1 MVKYIKA
8 PIRYKLINVD
18 QILKPGKDGLEFSA
32 VYLKPCFLLAFGHVK
47 SIHLIANKC
56 KVFTPVHR

>member
-18 QILKPGKDGLEFSA
+18 QILKPGKDGPEFSA

-56 KVFTPVHR
+56 